1 MSSKMQII
9 PDRYIQNAPLVAGVR
24 NFVEVAK
31 GNKFGRVDVDLAN
44 GITIAGITLHKQ
56 GDKIWIGLPAQEYLT
71 KDYDKRFV
79 NIFKFSDGVKEQ
91 FQHEIL
97 VALNLTE
104 SRLV

>member
-1 MSSKMQII
+1 MSSQMQNT
-9 PDRYIQNAPLVAGVR
+9 PETFIQNAPLVVGVR
-24 NFVEVAK
+24 NFVEAAK
-31 GNKFGRVDVDLAN
+31 GNKFGRIDVDLAN
-44 GITIAGITLHKQ
+44 GITIVGVTLHKQ